1 MVQFE
6 AFKLKL
12 DISTVCEVPMLTLGL
27 SLAVFCPSL
36 FKCWYRKEAHLNY
49 FLMQKLLSEE

>member
-12 DISTVCEVPMLTLGL
+12 DVSTVCEVPMLTLGL
-27 SLAVFCPSL
+27 SLALICPSQA
-36 FKCWYRKEAHLNY
+36 FSNAGIGK
-49 FLMQKLLSEE
+49 KLI